1 MIGAME
7 LWSECVVE
15 IWWWLRF
22 CDGGGR
28 GRWMGF
34 VIWKRKEQWR
44 SGGAVAREIGGERES
59 NKAEKWV
66 ERKRESGYKV
76 RLLREIIKKLMRVNI
91 LLKYL
96 VK

>member
-1 MIGAME
+1 MRLRFGGGSD
-7 LWSECVVE
+7 LVGQGECVVE

-34 VIWKRKEQWR
+34 VIWKRKARGDLVEQWLER
-44 SGGAVAREIGGERES
+44 WVQRES

-66 ERKRESGYKV
+66 ERERE
-76 RLLREIIKKLMRVNI
+76 RV
-91 LLKYL
+91 
-96 VK
+96 

>member
-1 MIGAME
+1 ME

-44 SGGAVAREIGGERES
+44 SGGAVAREIGVEREQQS
-59 NKAEKWV
+59 RKMG
-66 ERKRESGYKV
+66 RKRE
-76 RLLREIIKKLMRVNI
+76 RERV
-91 LLKYL
+91 
-96 VK
+96 